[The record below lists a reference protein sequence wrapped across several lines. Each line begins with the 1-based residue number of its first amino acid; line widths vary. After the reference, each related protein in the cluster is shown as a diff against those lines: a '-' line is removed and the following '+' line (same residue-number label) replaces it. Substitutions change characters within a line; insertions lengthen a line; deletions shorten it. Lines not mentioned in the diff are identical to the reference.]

1 VDDILYLGRGVSG
14 QLHERSGDP
23 QLLRWHRLPELCT
36 PQELAAALELP
47 LPRLRWLAYHSER
60 VTRPHYTCRMI
71 PRRGGG
77 ERMLSIP
84 RSGLRRVQTWIRTEI
99 LDRVAAEDP
108 AQGFVKGRNV
118 LTNALP
124 HSGQWL
130 VIRMDLADFFPSIG
144 FGRVRA
150 VFRSVGYSPAAA
162 SILALLCTECPRVPE
177 GADAGWV
184 WRATGPRGLPQGAG
198 TSPALSNLVCRNLD
212 RRLRGLAASLH
223 LRYTRY
229 ADDLTFSGGRQ
240 LQQKVGWL
248 LARVQ
253 EIVESEGFRLR
264 HEKTRVQRQNV
275 AQKVTGL
282 IVNDRPGVPR
292 AEVRRLRSILHR
304 ARTEGLEAQNRD
316 GRENFRAW
324 LEGRIAWIRQ
334 SRPAAGEV
342 LRKAYLEVHHTN
354 APSMRLSGAR

>member
-1 VDDILYLGRGVSG
+1 MDDILYLGRGVSG

-177 GADAGWV
+177 GGGCGEQRDRAVCHRGPVQVPHCQIWCAGIL
-184 WRATGPRGLPQGAG
+184 TGG
-198 TSPALSNLVCRNLD
+198 C
-212 RRLRGLAASLH
+212 
-223 LRYTRY
+223 
-229 ADDLTFSGGRQ
+229 
-240 LQQKVGWL
+240 
-248 LARVQ
+248 
-253 EIVESEGFRLR
+253 E
-264 HEKTRVQRQNV
+264 
-275 AQKVTGL
+275 
-282 IVNDRPGVPR
+282 
-292 AEVRRLRSILHR
+292 
-304 ARTEGLEAQNRD
+304 
-316 GRENFRAW
+316 AW
-324 LEGRIAWIRQ
+324 LRVCICAIRAM
-334 SRPAAGEV
+334 PM
-342 LRKAYLEVHHTN
+342 T
-354 APSMRLSGAR
+354 